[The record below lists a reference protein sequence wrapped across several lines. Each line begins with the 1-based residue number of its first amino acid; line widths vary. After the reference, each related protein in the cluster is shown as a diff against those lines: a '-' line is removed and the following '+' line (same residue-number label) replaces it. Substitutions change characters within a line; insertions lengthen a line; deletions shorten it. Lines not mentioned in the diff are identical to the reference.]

1 MKKEFRPLILETVE
15 GRREFVNCYEIVTVT
30 HCPVEDDYVVD
41 ATSKV
46 GIRISKEAGNIL
58 IQLLTDPIFFSTDS
72 IDDVKLLRHDG
83 FYSSDGRLYDQD

>member
-15 GRREFVNCYEIVTVT
+15 GHREFVNCYEIVTVT